1 MKYEADIQFGIIIG
15 DKTTGIRDG
24 KEEKRY
30 KVIGIM
36 GLKLD
41 GMELVPCS
49 LKDYKFKIEYT
60 GDEIKIGTY
69 LCTGINFVR
78 YYGFWSKRKDCLDIF
93 RSVLPVYDSKGNHLF
108 TCGLDTVH
116 LSLSFGLIAS
126 LDTKTLAYTISY
138 DWYKPRE
145 IKLLESSLFF
155 YTKSSLILGYDVI
168 QCFFNKV
175 SDYMFVY
182 GSSCLLRRCDGDVI
196 LPNDC
201 EYCISSLEDWKSST
215 VVLNKKLRYIRLGIR
230 VIHRIKTVYMS
241 KETNKSLLAFL
252 LNNYV
257 ETYSPENTDVKDMR
271 DSFRA
276 IGKNLIKE
284 DKFDEY
290 IELCYDEKY
299 KKLMEAVL
307 KDVKFEFY

>member
-1 MKYEADIQFGIIIG
+1 
-15 DKTTGIRDG
+15 
-24 KEEKRY
+24 
-30 KVIGIM
+30 
-36 GLKLD
+36 
-41 GMELVPCS
+41 
-49 LKDYKFKIEYT
+49 
-60 GDEIKIGTY
+60 
-69 LCTGINFVR
+69 
-78 YYGFWSKRKDCLDIF
+78 
-93 RSVLPVYDSKGNHLF
+93 
-108 TCGLDTVH
+108 
-116 LSLSFGLIAS
+116 
-126 LDTKTLAYTISY
+126 
-138 DWYKPRE
+138 
-145 IKLLESSLFF
+145 
-155 YTKSSLILGYDVI
+155 
-168 QCFFNKV
+168 
-175 SDYMFVY
+175 MFVY

-215 VVLNKKLRYIRLGIR
+215 IVLNKKLRYIRLGIKA
-230 VIHRIKTVYMS
+230 ILAIKTVYMS

-284 DKFDEY
+284 DRFDEY